1 MSKARELSQRAGV
14 DGALSNRNK
23 VINGSFLVW
32 QRSDNAYNGGGG
44 AYVSADRFMATRGRI
59 RKPNTNGHSGEDNTG
74 AVFDCTDGNVYVHFD
89 YFIEDIGQKLNGK
102 TMTLSFKMKS
112 LTGVTESL
120 YYEQS
125 GVDYFDIGG
134 NTTLTVPTEWTTF
147 KFTGTVVSTGHVGGI
162 HLPRWY
168 LNPTGNASS
177 KRLQIDEVQF
187 EEGDTATPFEHRSF
201 GQELSLCQRFYQK
214 TFRYDVQPAVGNTS
228 YYVPANAWA
237 YASNDAWVA
246 GNTSFIT
253 PMRTSPS
260 LTVYSQQSGATTG
273 QIGVFNGSNWFN
285 ATASTHGISDNAFLL
300 AFNPLATG
308 SKLVAFNYT
317 ADAELYG

>member
-23 VINGSFLVW
+23 VINGSFRVDQRNSGAAVTLQSGYTVDRFRVHGPVANMFTVQKQSVGVRVTRNSSGANFGHFGTPLEQQDMLPYVGQEVTVSFKARGSGTIAQQFNAVDTPSATSGTATLIAEALPYNVTTSW
-32 QRSDNAYNGGGG
+32 QRFSFTFTMPSSLSYACVYISLAQYGDAFMSNG
-44 AYVSADRFMATRGRI
+44 AW
-59 RKPNTNGHSGEDNTG
+59 
-74 AVFDCTDGNVYVHFD
+74 
-89 YFIEDIGQKLNGK
+89 IE
-102 TMTLSFKMKS
+102 F
-112 LTGVTESL
+112 
-120 YYEQS
+120 
-125 GVDYFDIGG
+125 
-134 NTTLTVPTEWTTF
+134 
-147 KFTGTVVSTGHVGGI
+147 
-162 HLPRWY
+162 
-168 LNPTGNASS
+168 
-177 KRLQIDEVQF
+177 DEVQL
-187 EEGDTATPFEHRSF
+187 EVGDTATPFEHRSF

-317 ADAELYG
+317 ADAEL

>member
-168 LNPTGNASS
+168 MNPTGNASS
-177 KRLQIDEVQF
+177 KMIQIDEIQF
-187 EEGDTATPFEHRSF
+187 EEGDKDTPFEHRSY
-201 GQELSLCQRFYQK
+201 GQELSLCQRFFWTK
-214 TFRYDVQPAVGNTS
+214 R
-228 YYVPANAWA
+228 PANGENVVGFGRWEFALS
-237 YASNDAWVA
+237 YIYVE
-246 GNTSFIT
+246 FPV
-253 PMRTSPS
+253 PMRVPPTIS
-260 LTVYSQQSGATTG
+260 ADTTG
-273 QIGVFNGSNWFN
+273 MQTVEPSVVWYDCTSLSYVHKNG
-285 ATASTHGISDNAFLL
+285 LL
-300 AFNPLATG
+300 SADIAFNNSG
-308 SKLVAFNYT
+308 SGTNKGTALVAFNS
-317 ADAELYG
+317 AGGKVDFDAELYG